1 MACPSGT
8 RRVSSK
14 AEVLC
19 VNNGWC
25 TWYPGDSK
33 RSNVEHLYDVCEDA
47 STGATY
53 DYYSHTRDMNTCC

>member
-8 RRVSSK
+8 MKIASK
-14 AEVLC
+14 GVVMC

-25 TWYPGDSK
+25 TWYPFDST
-33 RSNVEHLYDVCEDA
+33 RSNVEHLYDVCKDN
-47 STGATY
+47 STGTTS